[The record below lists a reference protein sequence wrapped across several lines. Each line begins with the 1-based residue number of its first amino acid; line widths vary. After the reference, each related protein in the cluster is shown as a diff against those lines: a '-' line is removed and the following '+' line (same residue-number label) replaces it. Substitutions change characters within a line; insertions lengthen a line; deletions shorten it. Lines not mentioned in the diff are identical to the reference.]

1 MTWPYDSD
9 RRQLSVDVS
18 RSVSVFLV
26 WTTVQPRRQFAAA
39 ALLLFCL
46 MSSRLQSFIHFWHA
60 PLVVCSAKRRRQ
72 SPEWTILT
80 HVNCYIQGEVIGFQ
94 VLLDSLRPRSM
105 RASWWSPGE
114 RVWCQHTPWRTPDS
128 IGSK

>member
-9 RRQLSVDVS
+9 RRQLIVDVS

-94 VLLDSLRPRSM
+94 VLLESLFAQYEDVKVVSSSSPKGEAVKIFL
-105 RASWWSPGE
+105 AS
-114 RVWCQHTPWRTPDS
+114 VL
-128 IGSK
+128 